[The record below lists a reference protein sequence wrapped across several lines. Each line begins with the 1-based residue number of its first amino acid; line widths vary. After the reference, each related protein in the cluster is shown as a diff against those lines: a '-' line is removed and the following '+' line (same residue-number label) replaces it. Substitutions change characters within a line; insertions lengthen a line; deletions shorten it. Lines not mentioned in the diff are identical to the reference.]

1 MTSIIIVANLQTV
14 AKKNN
19 SPPYPPSIE
28 IFCPLSSTSH
38 KNLASWADQ

>member
-1 MTSIIIVANLQTV
+1 MTSIIIVANLQTI
-14 AKKNN
+14 AKKN

-38 KNLASWADQ
+38 KNLASWVDQ

>member
-1 MTSIIIVANLQTV
+1 MTSIIIVANLQIV
-14 AKKNN
+14 AKKS
-19 SPPYPPSIE
+19 SPPYPLSIE

>member
-14 AKKNN
+14 AKKN

-28 IFCPLSSTSH
+28 IFCPLSSTSQ
-38 KNLASWADQ
+38 KKLASWADQ